1 MFHEITAYLSVFNL
15 FLTQW
20 IMAILSKGC
29 KPGNSESQSS
39 LKLSFVNIQS
49 NTVNVNLSLNQTFL
63 RFLLRQNQLIQLIHM
78 TQVILAIS
86 LWGVIFLQQERILF
100 LICMVLQL
108 MWKKDFLLYETYLW
122 KFCRFLLMFL
132 WLYFTLFWFFF
143 LYQSPYSS
151 LCTVFYSTSTNI
163 DEVLLINPSANKFVF
178 GDVTVYHKD
187 WLTYSGKTDIPG
199 ELCDNFLIS
208 NDLTQMANFSTWI
221 PDCDCHSP
229 ALLNFFLSS
238 DTICFAMDSL
248 PLEKSD
254 HIVLSVSIDF
264 PTNSKRDAPLHS
276 AAYDH

>member
-1 MFHEITAYLSVFNL
+1 
-15 FLTQW
+15 
-20 IMAILSKGC
+20 
-29 KPGNSESQSS
+29 
-39 LKLSFVNIQS
+39 
-49 NTVNVNLSLNQTFL
+49 
-63 RFLLRQNQLIQLIHM
+63 
-78 TQVILAIS
+78 
-86 LWGVIFLQQERILF
+86 
-100 LICMVLQL
+100 
-108 MWKKDFLLYETYLW
+108 
-122 KFCRFLLMFL
+122 MFL

-208 NDLTQMANFSTWI
+208 NDLTQMANFSTRI

-254 HIVLSVSIDF
+254 HIVLSISIDF

-276 AAYDH
+276 AAYDHSRVD